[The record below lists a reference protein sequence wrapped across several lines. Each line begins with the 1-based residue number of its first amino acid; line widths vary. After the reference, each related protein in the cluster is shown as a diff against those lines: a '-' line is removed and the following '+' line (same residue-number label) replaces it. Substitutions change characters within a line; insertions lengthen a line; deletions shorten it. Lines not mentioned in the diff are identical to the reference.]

1 MLLRTV
7 SNLDDLAYYGKKVLM
22 RVDFNVTIGKDNEIS
37 EDYRIRKTIPT
48 IEYLTKRGAKL
59 VLISH
64 LGRPP
69 NKREEKEY
77 KEDGKIQPY
86 STSCTDIDII
96 KQFSLAPVAKR
107 LSELVEI
114 YNVSFIDDCIG
125 SAVHKEIA
133 QMKKGDIILLEN
145 LRFYREEELN
155 DYNFSK
161 ELASLADIYVN
172 DAFSV
177 SHRKHASIYGA
188 TRFFDKKLAG
198 LNLQKE
204 LEYLSM
210 VKDYPI
216 KPFVLVIGGSKI
228 KDKIGALGN
237 LLPKIDKL
245 LVGGAIA
252 YTFLNANG
260 VKTGDSPIDYD
271 HLQWVKKALSTYRN
285 KIFLPI
291 DNIVTSHSFLE
302 LKKEESSIKEKKK
315 NRKEDNDPSKFDLPS
330 SLAPS
335 SSLLSPSPSS
345 YVSLNKGEIQDGL
358 IGVDI
363 GIETVQHYS
372 SMISQNRTGLIV
384 WIGPMGLF
392 EIGLFRNGT
401 NNIAK
406 SMALAFWRGS
416 KTIIGGGDTLDALK
430 KAEVSELEVTHVSTG
445 GGATLTFLAGDEMPG
460 IEILNKIN

>member
-1 MLLRTV
+1 LSLRTI

-22 RVDFNVTIGKDNEIS
+22 RVDFNVTIGKDYEIG
-37 EDYRIRKTIPT
+37 EDYRIRMTIPT

-59 VLISH
+59 ILMSH
-64 LGRPP
+64 LGRPK
-69 NKREEKEY
+69 NKREQKKYIE
-77 KEDGKIQPY
+77 EDKIRRY
-86 STSCTDIDII
+86 STSRIDNDTI

-107 LSELVEI
+107 LSELIQV

-125 SAVHKEIA
+125 PLVHKEIA
-133 QMKKGDIILLEN
+133 KMEKGDILLLEN
-145 LRFYREEELN
+145 LRFYSGEELN

-172 DAFSV
+172 DALSV

-188 TRFFDKKLAG
+188 ATLFDKKLAG
-198 LNLQKE
+198 LNLKKE

-210 VKDYPI
+210 VKDDPI
-216 KPFVLVIGGSKI
+216 QPFVLVIGGSKI

-237 LLPKIDKL
+237 LLPKVDKL
-245 LVGGAIA
+245 LVGGAMA

-271 HLQWVKKALSTYRN
+271 HLQWVKQALGTYRE

-291 DNIVTSHSFLE
+291 DHIVTSQSFLKR
-302 LKKEESSIKEKKK
+302 KKEELSIKDIKMQANEGNYNSKIAYS
-315 NRKEDNDPSKFDLPS
+315 PSTSPS
-330 SLAPS
+330 LISSPS
-335 SSLLSPSPSS
+335 SSS
-345 YVSLNKGEIQDGL
+345 VFMNKGAIQDGL
-358 IGVDI
+358 LGVDL
-363 GIETVQHYS
+363 GIETVQQYS
-372 SMISQNRTGLIV
+372 SMISENRNGMIV
-384 WIGPMGLF
+384 WIGPMGVF

-460 IEILNKIN
+460 TEVLNKTID